1 MDIGVKPTVRVLTVA
16 HTVAVVTAENAE
28 ITAGDGNMTKQTFE
42 WFLDMS
48 TSTTGLQVLKITC
61 GGKMVK
67 QRLAPFFQ
75 AYKYYKLGSVSI
87 RMIPASTL
95 PVDPTGLSYTAGEN
109 TVDPRDQFNPGLVR
123 ITNGE
128 DFYDSDE
135 ITDTS
140 IAEAVYNNMLLDQ
153 RWFKF
158 NLQSGMKRTAYP
170 RFWQVGQLHQD
181 SFPGATV
188 NLPTFKFNNN
198 VPYFDGTES
207 IQERMFPD
215 VTAAYRTNYSDP
227 RGLFQTGT
235 YEPMS
240 WMPTDAYYGTF
251 GGSGYEDKHYS
262 GYAPVPEVEL
272 MKIILPKAYKTKFYY
287 RIYVEETV
295 YFKDA
300 VSIGVNGYGALDRFV
315 RPVITPETARSPVNP
330 YSTGYIPPTSFDN
343 YGDDYR

>member
-1 MDIGVKPTVRVLTVA
+1 MVA
-16 HTVAVVTAENAE
+16 HTVAVVTAENAD
-28 ITAGDGNMTKQTFE
+28 ITAGDGKLRTKQSFE
-42 WFLDMS
+42 WFLDMA
-48 TSTTGLQVLKITC
+48 TSTGGLQVLKITC

-95 PVDPTGLSYTAGEN
+95 PVDPTGLSYEAGEN

-135 ITDTS
+135 ITQTS

-153 RWFKF
+153 RWYKF

-188 NLPTFKFNNN
+188 NLPTFKITGGTPTFN
-198 VPYFDGTES
+198 GTES
-207 IQERMFPD
+207 IQERMYPD
-215 VTAAYRTNYSDP
+215 VIAAYRTNYSDP

-235 YEPMS
+235 YEPMG
-240 WMPTDAYYGTF
+240 WMPTDAYYATF
-251 GGSGYEDKHYS
+251 GGSGYENKHYP

-272 MKIILPKAYKTKFYY
+272 MKIILPKAYKTKFFY

-295 YFKDA
+295 YFKDPVA
-300 VSIGVNGYGALDRFV
+300 IGVNEYAGLDRFV
-315 RPVITPETARSPVNP
+315 RPNVGLTSVAKPTESWSTTRYTPTRQ
-330 YSTGYIPPTSFDN
+330 FDN
-343 YGDDYR
+343 YGGDYS

>member
-1 MDIGVKPTVRVLTVA
+1 MVA
-16 HTVAVVTAENAE
+16 LMVAVVTADAEENL
-28 ITAGDGNMTKQTFE
+28 TAGDGNLTAQRFE

-48 TSTTGLQVLKITC
+48 TSTEGLQVLKITC
-61 GGKMVK
+61 GGKTVK

-75 AYKYYKLGSVSI
+75 AYKMYKLGAVSI

-95 PVDPTGLSYTAGEN
+95 PVDPTGLSYEAGEN

-128 DFYDSDE
+128 DFYDSAE
-135 ITDTS
+135 INNAD
-140 IAEAVYNNMLLDQ
+140 IAEAVYHNMLLDE
-153 RWFKF
+153 RWYKF

-188 NLPTFKFNNN
+188 NYPTFKFDDDGVPSFDSTSTYQYNMFSQGSSISRANN
-198 VPYFDGTES
+198 
-207 IQERMFPD
+207 
-215 VTAAYRTNYSDP
+215 SDP

-235 YEPMS
+235 YEPMG

-251 GGSGYEDKHYS
+251 GPSGYENKHYP

-272 MKIILPKAYKTKFYY
+272 MKIILPKAYKTKFFY

-295 YFKDA
+295 YFKDPVA
-300 VSIGVNGYGALDRFV
+300 IGVNSYRGLDRFV
-315 RPVITPETARSPVNP
+315 HPTFSGTYRSPVDKLNSVHWLP
-330 YSTGYIPPTSFDN
+330 RSSFDN
-343 YGDDYR
+343 SGDSSFDGV